1 MLGADE
7 LIDYKTQ
14 PLEDVI
20 HDYDAAFDT
29 VGGET
34 YARSLSVNERWNNCF
49 HVRAGKLGSHATI
62 WRESNFPT
70 HADKQGTIDE
80 IGTMGG

>member
-14 PLEDVI
+14 PFEDVI

-29 VGGET
+29 VVGGET
-34 YARSLSVNERWNNCF
+34 YARSFRVLT
-49 HVRAGKLGSHATI
+49 K
-62 WRESNFPT
+62 
-70 HADKQGTIDE
+70 
-80 IGTMGG
+80 GGIIVSML

>member
-14 PLEDVI
+14 PFEDVI

-34 YARSLSVNERWNNCF
+34 YARSFRVLTKGGIIVSMLEQAKSDLMRQFGVK
-49 HVRAGKLGSHATI
+49 AI
-62 WRESNFPT
+62 SNSCR
-70 HADKQGTIDE
+70 
-80 IGTMGG
+80 